1 MIAIVGAGAQ
11 WGAHI
16 LKPQAGNERGGA
28 GNGQSSPQPPYLQPW
43 PPVMYFFQ
51 KSHTP

>member
-11 WGAHI
+11 WGAYI
-16 LKPQAGNERGGA
+16 LKPQASSERGGA
-28 GNGQSSPQPPYLQPW
+28 GNGQSSPQPPHLQPR